1 MITDEEEKL
10 KQSSLIR
17 CLNYE
22 NSENDELDEIDEL
35 ATMNKEI
42 KQEKKF
48 EEESIPEPMLDH
60 DYEEHGPFGSPQN
73 TDIST
78 SSDDSVEQLSF
89 KNKHELMTYI
99 SKNLTVD
106 EIFEQ
111 LTKAEEASVKRKEL
125 IGKVV
130 KTVGFE
136 EFLGEYFTVPVKQE
150 TKLTVEQNEVI
161 TTVLSEVSSL
171 MSTNLNVRHKVLDVL
186 SEKHSH
192 EFLDHALQENSTAKV
207 CDILT
212 LPCITNYI
220 IHKVN
225 SSDDESKADDINRMN
240 RAILQKLIT
249 STNSNGKEI
258 ISNRNETQDMMKLL
272 FRNKPKID
280 IFDTVH
286 EFLRN
291 IVQNH

>member
-1 MITDEEEKL
+1 MTDEEEKL

-22 NSENDELDEIDEL
+22 NDEADEILEL
-35 ATMNKEI
+35 ETLNKEI

-60 DYEEHGPFGSPQN
+60 DYEELETFGSPQN

-89 KNKHELMTYI
+89 KNKHELMAYI

-130 KTVGFE
+130 KTVGIE
-136 EFLGEYFTVPVKQE
+136 EFLGEYFTVPVSQA
-150 TKLTVEQNEVI
+150 TKLTAEQNQVI
-161 TTVLSEVSSL
+161 TTVLAEVSSL

-186 SEKHSH
+186 SEKHSC
-192 EFLDHALQENSTAKV
+192 EFLNHALQENSTAKV
-207 CDILT
+207 CDTLT
-212 LPCITNYI
+212 LPSIINYI

-225 SSDDESKADDINRMN
+225 SSNDESDADDINRMN

-249 STNSNGKEI
+249 SSNSNGKEI
-258 ISNRNETQDMMKLL
+258 ISNRNETTEMMKLL
-272 FRNKPKID
+272 FMHKPKID